1 MPIAEFI
8 RTETID
14 KTDQTK
20 SVAVVSID
28 GIEKKIG
35 FWYSII
41 GQYSKEDI
49 RLLLCAEAL
58 FESGLIEESRNIIV
72 PGAAGSLDKD
82 ENGGYID
89 TRNWRQNW
97 LDAHPLPPEII
108 TPDNDPLL

>member
-1 MPIAEFI
+1 MTVAQFI
-8 RTETID
+8 RTEILD
-14 KTDQTK
+14 KTDQAK
-20 SVAVVSID
+20 SIAIVTID
-28 GIEKKIG
+28 NVEVKIG

-49 RLLLCAEAL
+49 RTLLCAEAL
-58 FESGLIEESRNIIV
+58 VEAGYIQDAINLV
-72 PGAAGSLDKD
+72 APGAAGSLTKD
-82 ENGGYID
+82 GEGANID